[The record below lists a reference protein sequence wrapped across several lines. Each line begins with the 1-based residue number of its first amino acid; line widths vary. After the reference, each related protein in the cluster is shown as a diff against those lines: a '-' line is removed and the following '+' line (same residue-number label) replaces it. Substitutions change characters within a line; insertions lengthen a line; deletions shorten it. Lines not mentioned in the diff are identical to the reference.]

1 MRQGEQSAA
10 ALVAIGLLWSCRPAA
25 DSRGLDPHN
34 QVATVAALGGE
45 VDTLRAGA
53 VDWSPIAAGS
63 ALYDDDRVRTF
74 RGAWAQLTFVGGSS
88 LRVQEESLISL
99 GGGVTVERGTVAGEL
114 QAGLKLR
121 TPAAEAESAPARDIV
136 FR

>member
-10 ALVAIGLLWSCRPAA
+10 AWVVIGLLGSCRPAA
-25 DSRGLDPHN
+25 DPRGLDPRN
-34 QVATVAALGGE
+34 QVATLVALGGE
-45 VDTLRAGA
+45 VDVLRSGA
-53 VDWSPIAAGS
+53 VDWAPIGAGS

-74 RGAWAQLTFVGGSS
+74 HGAWAQLRFAGGST
-88 LRVQEESLISL
+88 LRVQEASLISL
-99 GGGVTVERGTVAGEL
+99 GGGVTIERGTVAGEL

>member
-1 MRQGEQSAA
+1 MREGKQSAA
-10 ALVAIGLLWSCRPAA
+10 ALAVIGLLWSCRPAA
-25 DSRGLDPHN
+25 DSRGLDPRT
-34 QVATVAALGGE
+34 QVATLAALGGSVE
-45 VDTLRAGA
+45 VLRSGV
-53 VDWSPIAAGS
+53 VDWSQIAPGS

-74 RGAWAQLTFVGGSS
+74 RGAWAQLTFAGGSS

-99 GGGVTVERGTVAGEL
+99 GGGITVERGSVAGEL

>member
-1 MRQGEQSAA
+1 MAA
-10 ALVAIGLLWSCRPAA
+10 ALVVIGLTWSCRPAA
-25 DSRGLDPHN
+25 DSRGLDPRN
-34 QVATVAALGGE
+34 QVAALVALGGP
-45 VDTLRAGA
+45 VDVLRSGT
-53 VDWSPIAAGS
+53 VDWAQTAPGT

-74 RGAWAQLTFVGGSS
+74 RGAWAQLAFVGGST
-88 LRVQEESLISL
+88 LRVEEESLISL

-121 TPAAEAESAPARDIV
+121 TPAVEAESAPARDIV